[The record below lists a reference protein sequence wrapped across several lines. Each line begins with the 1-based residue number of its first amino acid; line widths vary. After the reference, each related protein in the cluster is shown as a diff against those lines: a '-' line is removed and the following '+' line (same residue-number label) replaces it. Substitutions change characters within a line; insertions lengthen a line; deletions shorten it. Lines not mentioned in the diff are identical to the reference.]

1 MIKFVSRPNI
11 IYLVQLIIWNVLRKI
26 EKTIISE
33 VFDFGSSTI
42 FSLLMFIGEFLAGLI
57 LARYQNKFLNTRSST
72 LTNTSTRTTINL
84 IQNQNE
90 ITRPD
95 NVFILYIL
103 LFITAF
109 YDFVEFTLSVSY
121 LGKFYNI
128 SGSLESRLGGI
139 LTISAALFF
148 YFLLKFQIF
157 KHQFFSLLTIGICLI
172 LVIISEFIFQEIDIF
187 LSYGKF
193 VGALFI
199 IFLIHFFNS
208 LLDSIEKYLFEYD
221 YFNPFKTLMWEGF
234 FGTIITLI
242 YCFIDNYFNKL
253 VIYYNNKSTGKFV
266 GLIFLARGFVD
277 TGNRLTN
284 LYNPIFAHFDFPIAV
299 VAFILL
305 VLVICNILI
314 SARNA
319 EKEFKVVKH
328 NINET
333 NFSKENVRKAHHSKR
348 HDDFAYVEKRPNV
361 RHNHQKP
368 NRPRHDSQGEP
379 KVTFK
384 NQINQESGINR
395 SSKNIRFESNDL
407 LDDYKK

>member
-26 EKTIISE
+26 EKAIISE

-57 LARYQNKFLNTRSST
+57 LTRYQNKFLNTRSST
-72 LTNTSTRTTINL
+72 LTNTSTRTTVDL

-221 YFNPFKTLMWEGF
+221 YINPFKTLMWEGF

-266 GLIFLARGFVD
+266 GLIFLLFLYIILCGGRNAFRVV
-277 TGNRLTN
+277 TNKIYSPMVKSLTDY
-284 LYNPIFAHFDFPIAV
+284 LLNPIYDIIEFSRGKDYLSFGKRNIGYFIINLILSLIITICGCVYNEFIVLFCCKLEYNTHHEISQRASIVLENIDDNFD
-299 VAFILL
+299 
-305 VLVICNILI
+305 
-314 SARNA
+314 
-319 EKEFKVVKH
+319 
-328 NINET
+328 
-333 NFSKENVRKAHHSKR
+333 
-348 HDDFAYVEKRPNV
+348 DD
-361 RHNHQKP
+361 
-368 NRPRHDSQGEP
+368 D
-379 KVTFK
+379 
-384 NQINQESGINR
+384 
-395 SSKNIRFESNDL
+395 
-407 LDDYKK
+407 

>member
-57 LARYQNKFLNTRSST
+57 LTRYQNKFLNTRSST
-72 LTNTSTRTTINL
+72 LTNTSTRTNINL

-266 GLIFLARGFVD
+266 GLIFLLFLYIILCGGRNAFRVV
-277 TGNRLTN
+277 TNKIYSPMVKSLTDY
-284 LYNPIFAHFDFPIAV
+284 LLNPIYDIIEFSRGKDYLSFGKRNIGYFIINLILSLIITICGCVYNEFIVLFCCKLEYNTHHEISQRASIVLEDIDDNFD
-299 VAFILL
+299 
-305 VLVICNILI
+305 
-314 SARNA
+314 
-319 EKEFKVVKH
+319 
-328 NINET
+328 
-333 NFSKENVRKAHHSKR
+333 
-348 HDDFAYVEKRPNV
+348 DD
-361 RHNHQKP
+361 
-368 NRPRHDSQGEP
+368 D
-379 KVTFK
+379 
-384 NQINQESGINR
+384 
-395 SSKNIRFESNDL
+395 
-407 LDDYKK
+407 

>member
-11 IYLVQLIIWNVLRKI
+11 IYLVQLIMWNVLRKI

-57 LARYQNKFLNTRSST
+57 LTRYQNKFLNTRSST
-72 LTNTSTRTTINL
+72 LTNNSTRASVNL

-208 LLDSIEKYLFEYD
+208 LLDSIEK
-221 YFNPFKTLMWEGF
+221 TLMWEGF

-266 GLIFLARGFVD
+266 GLIFLLFLYIILCGGRNAFRVV
-277 TGNRLTN
+277 TNKIYSPMVKSLTDY
-284 LYNPIFAHFDFPIAV
+284 LLNPIYDIIEFSRGKDYLSFGKRNIGYFIINLILSLIITICGCVYNEFIVLFCCKLEYNTHHEISQRASIVLENIDDNFD
-299 VAFILL
+299 
-305 VLVICNILI
+305 
-314 SARNA
+314 
-319 EKEFKVVKH
+319 
-328 NINET
+328 
-333 NFSKENVRKAHHSKR
+333 
-348 HDDFAYVEKRPNV
+348 DD
-361 RHNHQKP
+361 
-368 NRPRHDSQGEP
+368 D
-379 KVTFK
+379 
-384 NQINQESGINR
+384 
-395 SSKNIRFESNDL
+395 
-407 LDDYKK
+407 

>member
-84 IQNQNE
+84 IQNKNE

-266 GLIFLARGFVD
+266 GLIFLLFLYIILCEGRNAFRVV
-277 TGNRLTN
+277 TNKIYSPMVKSLTDY
-284 LYNPIFAHFDFPIAV
+284 LLNPIYDIIEFSRGKDYLSFGKRNIGYFIINLILSLIITICGCVYNEFIVLFCCKLEYNTHHEISQRASIVLENIDDNFD
-299 VAFILL
+299 
-305 VLVICNILI
+305 
-314 SARNA
+314 
-319 EKEFKVVKH
+319 
-328 NINET
+328 
-333 NFSKENVRKAHHSKR
+333 
-348 HDDFAYVEKRPNV
+348 DD
-361 RHNHQKP
+361 
-368 NRPRHDSQGEP
+368 D
-379 KVTFK
+379 
-384 NQINQESGINR
+384 
-395 SSKNIRFESNDL
+395 
-407 LDDYKK
+407 

>member
-57 LARYQNKFLNTRSST
+57 LTRYQNKFLNTRSST
-72 LTNTSTRTTINL
+72 LTNTSTRTTVDL

-221 YFNPFKTLMWEGF
+221 YSNPFKTLMWEGF

-266 GLIFLARGFVD
+266 GLIFLLFLYIILCGGRNAFRVV
-277 TGNRLTN
+277 TNKIYSPMVKSLTDY
-284 LYNPIFAHFDFPIAV
+284 LLNPINDIIEFSRGKDYLSFGKRNIGYFIINLILSLIITICGCVYNEFIVLFCCKLEYNTHHEISQRASIVLENIDDNFD
-299 VAFILL
+299 
-305 VLVICNILI
+305 
-314 SARNA
+314 
-319 EKEFKVVKH
+319 
-328 NINET
+328 
-333 NFSKENVRKAHHSKR
+333 
-348 HDDFAYVEKRPNV
+348 DD
-361 RHNHQKP
+361 
-368 NRPRHDSQGEP
+368 D
-379 KVTFK
+379 
-384 NQINQESGINR
+384 
-395 SSKNIRFESNDL
+395 
-407 LDDYKK
+407 

>member
-57 LARYQNKFLNTRSST
+57 LTRYQNKFLNTRSST
-72 LTNTSTRTTINL
+72 LTNTSTRTTIKL

-172 LVIISEFIFQEIDIF
+172 LVIISEFIFQEIDIYF
-187 LSYGKF
+187 Y
-193 VGALFI
+193 
-199 IFLIHFFNS
+199 HMENS
-208 LLDSIEKYLFEYD
+208 LELCLLF
-221 YFNPFKTLMWEGF
+221 F
-234 FGTIITLI
+234 
-242 YCFIDNYFNKL
+242 
-253 VIYYNNKSTGKFV
+253 
-266 GLIFLARGFVD
+266 
-277 TGNRLTN
+277 
-284 LYNPIFAHFDFPIAV
+284 
-299 VAFILL
+299 
-305 VLVICNILI
+305 
-314 SARNA
+314 
-319 EKEFKVVKH
+319 
-328 NINET
+328 
-333 NFSKENVRKAHHSKR
+333 
-348 HDDFAYVEKRPNV
+348 
-361 RHNHQKP
+361 
-368 NRPRHDSQGEP
+368 
-379 KVTFK
+379 
-384 NQINQESGINR
+384 
-395 SSKNIRFESNDL
+395 
-407 LDDYKK
+407 

>member
-57 LARYQNKFLNTRSST
+57 LTRYQNKFLNTRSST
-72 LTNTSTRTTINL
+72 LTNTSTRTTVDL

-221 YFNPFKTLMWEGF
+221 YINPFKTLMWEGF

-266 GLIFLARGFVD
+266 GLIFLLFLYIILCGGRNAFRVVTNKIYSPMVKSLTDYLLNPIYDIIEFARGKDYLSF
-277 TGNRLTN
+277 GNRN
-284 LYNPIFAHFDFPIAV
+284 LGYFIINLILSLIITICGCVYNEFIVLFCCKLEYNTHHEISQRASIVLENIDDNFD
-299 VAFILL
+299 
-305 VLVICNILI
+305 
-314 SARNA
+314 
-319 EKEFKVVKH
+319 
-328 NINET
+328 
-333 NFSKENVRKAHHSKR
+333 
-348 HDDFAYVEKRPNV
+348 DD
-361 RHNHQKP
+361 
-368 NRPRHDSQGEP
+368 D
-379 KVTFK
+379 
-384 NQINQESGINR
+384 
-395 SSKNIRFESNDL
+395 
-407 LDDYKK
+407 